1 MRLDREAKCCIE
13 HPSANKAAPPVRA
26 KMKRKK
32 TLKFDDLMEA
42 KSLSHLKEGC
52 RAMSKIPE
60 RSKNEQYPLNRLR
73 IRLATKAVELGRFE
87 IESMFSRGVRVH

>member
-1 MRLDREAKCCIE
+1 MRLDRKAKCCIE

-52 RAMSKIPE
+52 RTVGKILECP
-60 RSKNEQYPLNRLR
+60 KCEQY
-73 IRLATKAVELGRFE
+73 
-87 IESMFSRGVRVH
+87 S